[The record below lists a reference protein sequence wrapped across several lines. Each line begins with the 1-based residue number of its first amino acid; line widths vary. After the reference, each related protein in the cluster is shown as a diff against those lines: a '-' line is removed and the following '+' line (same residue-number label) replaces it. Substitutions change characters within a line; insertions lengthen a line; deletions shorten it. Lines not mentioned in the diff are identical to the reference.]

1 MKVYLDHN
9 STTPLHEEV
18 AESMAQSLAMY
29 ENPSG
34 LYSGATHNREKI
46 EIARQQVAALLNAG
60 PDELI
65 FTSGGTESNNTVL
78 SLCHLLD
85 ISAANKKKKEVI
97 VSAIEHHSVLNCA
110 QNLEKYGIKVRYIP
124 VDRNGRIEVDAY
136 KAMLSDTTAIVS
148 IMLANNELGT
158 IQGVKRLAALAHES
172 GTLFHTD
179 AVQAVAKIPVDV
191 KELDVDFLSISGH
204 KFYGPKG
211 IGALYVKNG
220 SLFTPLHCGGK
231 QEQGRRGGTENIPGI
246 IGLGKA
252 AEVAMRDYEKWNE
265 KLKTLKTQLIDG
277 LFSSIDRIQING
289 DQEYCLSQTVNL
301 SIDGIDAETLLV
313 CLDAKGIAVSS
324 GAACNSGSV
333 SHVLQAIGVDKKL
346 LQATLRISLGYHNT
360 EEEITC
366 FVRQMGDIV
375 HSIRI
380 L

>member
-1 MKVYLDHN
+1 MKVYLDYN

-18 AESMAQSLAMY
+18 AESIAHSLAMY

-34 LYSGATHNREKI
+34 LYERATHNRQKI
-46 EIARQQVAALLNAG
+46 DIARQQLAALLNAA
-60 PDELI
+60 PEEI
-65 FTSGGTESNNTVL
+65 VFTSGGTESNNTVL

-85 ISAANKKKKEVI
+85 ISNANEKKKEVI

-110 QNLEKYGIKVRYIP
+110 QNLEKYGIKVHYIP
-124 VDRNGRIEVDAY
+124 VDRNGRIELEAY

-158 IQGVKRLAALAHES
+158 IQDIKSLAALAHQR
-172 GTLFHTD
+172 GALFHTD
-179 AVQAVAKIPVDV
+179 AVQAVAKMPVDV
-191 KELDVDFLSISGH
+191 KDLDVDFLSISGH

-220 SLFTPLHCGGK
+220 SLFTPLNCGGK
-231 QEQGRRGGTENIPGI
+231 QEAGRRGGTENISGI

-252 AEVAMRDYEKWNE
+252 AEVVMRDGEKWNT
-265 KLKTLKTQLIDG
+265 KLKMLKAKLIEG
-277 LFSSIDRIQING
+277 LFSSIDHIQING
-289 DQEYCLSQTVNL
+289 NPEHCLSQTINM
-301 SIDGIDAETLLV
+301 SIEGVDAETLLV
-313 CLDAKGIAVSS
+313 CLDGKGISVSS

-333 SHVLQAIGVDKKL
+333 SHVLQAIRLEKNL

-360 EEEITC
+360 EEEINYT
-366 FVRQMGDIV
+366 VRQMGDIV
-375 HSIRI
+375 HAIRK

>member
-1 MKVYLDHN
+1 MKIYLDHN

-34 LYSGATHNREKI
+34 LYGGATHNRQKI
-46 EIARQQVAALLNAG
+46 EIARQQVAALLNAD
-60 PDELI
+60 PEELV

-85 ISAANKKKKEVI
+85 ISAANEKKKEVI

-110 QNLEKYGIKVRYIP
+110 QNLEKYGIKVHYIP
-124 VDRNGRIEVDAY
+124 VDRSGRIEVDAY

-158 IQGVKRLAALAHES
+158 IQDVKRLAALAHQS

-191 KELDVDFLSISGH
+191 KELDVDFLSLSGH

-231 QEQGRRGGTENIPGI
+231 QEQDRRGGTENISGI

-252 AEVAMRDYEKWNE
+252 AEVAMRDCEKWNT
-265 KLKTLKTQLIDG
+265 KLRMLKAQLIDG
-277 LFSSIDRIQING
+277 LFSSIDHIQING
-289 DQEYCLSQTVNL
+289 DPEHCLSQTVNL

-360 EEEITC
+360 EEDITC
-366 FVRQMGDIV
+366 FVRQMQDII